1 MLKTNRFRYVD
12 WLAVEAG
19 TSYHNEPYFFLL
31 DEIDSFDHDE
41 LKKHIS
47 VFAERRLTFFW
58 YKTNKGYHI
67 ISPSMLDLKSWDSAR
82 KELVRVAKNYYHHL
96 VLRIEAKPNDSHD
109 LFFENQ
115 DILQKHLVSAS
126 LVQLYERK
134 FQVQL
139 NVVPKQLVET
149 RLIFTHYAQPELL

>member
-1 MLKTNRFRYVD
+1 MYPDAQPGLY
-12 WLAVEAG
+12 
-19 TSYHNEPYFFLL
+19 LL
-31 DEIDSFDHDE
+31 QFVLNFGIKQIKD
-41 LKKHIS
+41 
-47 VFAERRLTFFW
+47 
-58 YKTNKGYHI
+58 I
-67 ISPSMLDLKSWDSAR
+67 ISLVLPCSILKSWDSAR
-82 KELVRVAKNYYHHL
+82 KELVRVANNYFHHL

-126 LVQLYERK
+126 LCQLYERK